1 MNKTELLGNATRA
14 FYKVGLYLKKHSP
27 EILMGIG
34 AAGTVAS
41 AVLACKATLKVD
53 EIKKEKEDKL
63 AKIKEASETIEQYT
77 EEDCKKDVMI
87 VNSKAIVD
95 TVKLY
100 APSVLL
106 GAASLGCFFAS
117 HKIIHGRNVALAAAY
132 SAVDNSFKK
141 YRGRVVERFGEKLDH
156 ELRYNIK
163 AQEVEETVVDEK
175 GKEKKVKKTVEVVEP
190 DFNPQEYSVFARLY
204 DCGNTGWTKDPE
216 QNKFFLLQQQRWA
229 NERLQRQG
237 HLFLNDVYEELGF
250 EKTALGQVYGWIYD
264 PKNGRGDNYVDFGI
278 FDVTKKSANK
288 EFINATERSIIL
300 DFNVDGNILDMLA

>member
-1 MNKTELLGNATRA
+1 MNTELTNKITRA
-14 FYKVGLYLKKHSP
+14 LCKAGLYLKKHSP

-63 AKIKEASETIEQYT
+63 SKIKEATETIQEYT

-87 VNSKAIVD
+87 VNTKAVVD

-117 HKIIHGRNVALAAAY
+117 HKIVHGRNVALAAAY
-132 SAVDNSFKK
+132 SAVDKSFKK
-141 YRGRVVERFGEKLDH
+141 YRGRVVDRFGEKLDK

-163 AQEVEETVVDEK
+163 SEEVEETVVDEK
-175 GKEKKVKKTVEVVEP
+175 GKEKKVKKTVDVVEP
-190 DFNPQEYSVFARLY
+190 DFKPEEYSIFARLY
-204 DCGNTGWTKDPE
+204 DVGNIGWTKDPE

-229 NERLQRQG
+229 NERLKSQG

-250 EKTALGQVYGWIYD
+250 QKTKLGQAYGWIYD
-264 PKNGRGDNYVDFGI
+264 PVNGRGDNYVDFGI
-278 FDVTKKSANK
+278 YDVTKKTANK
-288 EFINATERSIIL
+288 DFINATERSIIL
-300 DFNVDGNILDMLA
+300 DFNVDGNILDLLA

>member
-1 MNKTELLGNATRA
+1 MNAELTSKITRA
-14 FYKVGLYLKKHSP
+14 FCRAGLYLKKHSP

-63 AKIKEASETIEQYT
+63 SKIKEATETIQEYT

-87 VNSKAIVD
+87 VNTKAVVD

-117 HKIIHGRNVALAAAY
+117 HKIVHGRNVALAAAY
-132 SAVDNSFKK
+132 SAVDKSFKK
-141 YRGRVVERFGEKLDH
+141 YRGRVVDRFGEKLDK

-163 AQEVEETVVDEK
+163 SEEVEKTVVDEK
-175 GKEKKVKKTVEVVEP
+175 GKEKKVKKTVDVVEP
-190 DFNPQEYSVFARLY
+190 DFKPEEYSIFARLY
-204 DCGNTGWTKDPE
+204 DVGNIGWTKDPE

-229 NERLQRQG
+229 NERLKSQG

-250 EKTALGQVYGWIYD
+250 EKTKLGQAYGWIYD
-264 PKNGRGDNYVDFGI
+264 PVNGRGDNYVDFGI
-278 FDVTKKSANK
+278 YDVTKKTANK
-288 EFINATERSIIL
+288 DFINATERSIIL
-300 DFNVDGNILDMLA
+300 DFNVDGNILDLLA